1 MFDKK
6 LVLFGYYPPKQAL
19 HSRDYMGLYRGSG
32 GLVKNLKY
40 VIKSFFRKKS
50 PFFKR
55 AFDFDFQNN

>member
-55 AFDFDFQNN
+55 AFDIDFQNN